1 MSCPHCRES
10 ARFVGY
16 RKKTVVSLVGDLR
29 LWRGYYHCSQCSQG
43 QVPWDKT
50 LSLANERL
58 TPAAQEVT
66 SLAGI
71 QESFGKAADL
81 TLRKLAGLRLSEST
95 VERTA
100 ESAGMRLGRLIK
112 EGKTFGPKKEWAW
125 NKDRTGKTCAYV
137 SLDATGVLMQGPE
150 GSKVEGRMVN
160 VGMVFN
166 PQPRSEDE
174 EALSKPCDGVR
185 YLAGLYTLG
194 ELGEAMRKQAAQVGM
209 DQAQQWI
216 ALSDGG
222 RRTGGVLRRALPV
235 GRQDPRLSARGRLL
249 GGFGQVVAAGRSG
262 RETAV
267 GLVSL
272 AQACRRRPGGQD
284 A

>member
-1 MSCPHCRES
+1 M
-10 ARFVGY
+10 
-16 RKKTVVSLVGDLR
+16 
-29 LWRGYYHCSQCSQG
+29 
-43 QVPWDKT
+43 
-50 LSLANERL
+50 
-58 TPAAQEVT
+58 
-66 SLAGI
+66 
-71 QESFGKAADL
+71 
-81 TLRKLAGLRLSEST
+81 
-95 VERTA
+95 
-100 ESAGMRLGRLIK
+100 
-112 EGKTFGPKKEWAW
+112 
-125 NKDRTGKTCAYV
+125 

-222 RRTGGVLRRALPV
+222 AGLEEFFDVHFPLAVKILDFQHAVGYLAALAKSWRP
-235 GRQDPRLSARGRLL
+235 GAAGEKLLSAWCHSLKHAGGARVVKMLEKLDVKKMSDETKAEYERSLNYLRGNVERMKYPEYLKYGWQIATGAIESACKTVVNQRLCMGGMRL
-249 GGFGQVVAAGRSG
+249 G
-262 RETAV
+262 
-267 GLVSL
+267 
-272 AQACRRRPGGQD
+272 
-284 A
+284 